1 MVQSIIKELILR
13 SDDCEEIIET
23 IYFGGGTPSIMSVDE
38 IDQILTKITENY
50 TVSDHVEITL
60 ETNPDDITNNKL
72 IKTHNKHIL
81 PNVLYLE
88 IMCFSCLSVV

>member
-60 ETNPDDITNNKL
+60 ETNSLQNFSGHSFFLEVVPWKKITFFPSL
-72 IKTHNKHIL
+72 
-81 PNVLYLE
+81 
-88 IMCFSCLSVV
+88 FFLSNP